1 MTNIQGR
8 WMDTPLMGKAHE
20 HADAPPLS
28 DRFHEG
34 ARKLIARYPKGQE
47 RSALLPMLYLA
58 QSEQGYVSPTAMREI
73 GDLLGLTRA
82 QVGAVA
88 TFYTMFKRDRQGRW
102 LVSVC
107 THPSCALAGGLQ
119 LKERLEQELGIA
131 CGETEGDVSLEE
143 VECLCACDGAPV
155 FSVNYENYERM
166 PVDNAV
172 DLVKRLHAGE
182 QPPPAARGEAPQEFG
197 PVNQRL
203 SGLEPPR

>member
-1 MTNIQGR
+1 MTDIQGR
-8 WMDTPLMGKAHE
+8 WMDTPLMGKAHD
-20 HADAPPLS
+20 HVDAPPLS
-28 DRFHEG
+28 QRFHDE
-34 ARKLIARYPKGQE
+34 ARRLIARYPEGQS

-58 QSEQGYVSPTAMREI
+58 QSEQGYVSATAMREI

-88 TFYTMFKRDRQGRW
+88 TFYTMFKRDPQGRW

-107 THPSCALAGGLQ
+107 THPSCALAGGKQ
-119 LKERLEQELGIA
+119 LKERLEQDLGIS
-131 CGETEGDVSLEE
+131 CGETNGAVSLEE

-166 PVDNAV
+166 TVDDAL

-182 QPPPAARGEAPQEFG
+182 QPPPGARARFRRSSG
-197 PVNQRL
+197 P
-203 SGLEPPR
+203 

>member
-1 MTNIQGR
+1 
-8 WMDTPLMGKAHE
+8 MDTPLMGKAHQ

-28 DRFHEG
+28 ERFHAE
-34 ARKLIARYPKGQE
+34 ARKLIARYPEGQA

-58 QSEQGYVSPTAMREI
+58 QAEQRYVSPAAMREI

-88 TFYTMFKRDRQGRW
+88 TFYTMFKRDPQGKW

-107 THPSCALAGGLQ
+107 THPSCALAGGQQ

-131 CGETEGDVSLEE
+131 CGETAGDVSLED

-166 PVDNAV
+166 SVDDAV
-172 DLVKRLHAGE
+172 TLVTRLRNGE
-182 QPPPAARGEAPQEFG
+182 QPPPAARGEVPGEFG
-197 PVNQRL
+197 PVNRRL
-203 SGLEPPR
+203 SGVEAPR